1 MSTDAQRNPW
11 KTHSAKDIYENPWIS
26 LTEFQVTTPGGSPG
40 IYGRVHFKNLAIG
53 VVPIADNGDT
63 FLVGQYRYVTDSY
76 SWEIPEGGCPQGED
90 PLHAAQRELLEET
103 GLIAKVWQSL
113 FSPIYLSNSVTD
125 ELALSFMARDLKQGD
140 AEPEDTEDLKVWRLP
155 LSQALAMAKNG
166 EIVDALSIIS
176 LLRVEGLLA

>member
-1 MSTDAQRNPW
+1 MSTDAHRNPW
-11 KTHSAKDIYENPWIS
+11 KTHSAKAVYENPWIA

-63 FLVGQYRYVTDSY
+63 FLVGQYRYVTQSY
-76 SWEIPEGGCPQGED
+76 SWEIPEGGCPPDED

-103 GLIAKVWQSL
+103 GLTAKVWQPL
-113 FSPIYLSNSVTD
+113 FLPIYLSNSVTD
-125 ELALSFMARDLKQGD
+125 EKALSFVARDLQQGE